1 MTRRF
6 ELSKGLDI
14 PLSGEPRQTIEQSPP
29 VRHFALLGDDY
40 IGMKPTMEVNE
51 GDEVRKGQLL
61 FTDKKNV
68 GVRFTAPVAGKVVAL
83 NRGAKRKF
91 ESVVIE
97 QAGDLEFVFNSYP
110 DANLA
115 QLPRE
120 QVVDNLVNSGLWTA
134 LRTRPFSKVPAIDSA
149 PAAIFVTAIDT
160 NPLAV
165 EPSLVLADLQADF
178 IAGLEALSVLTTGP
192 TYLCKGEGVSLP
204 GEDLDCVEKVEFS
217 GPHPAGLVG
226 THIHML
232 MPAHADRTVW
242 HIGYQDVAAVGR
254 LMRTGTLM
262 CDRVIS
268 IAGPATSDPRL
279 VRTTLGANLTELTDG
294 ELRLAAGEKARV
306 VSGSVLS
313 GRTSESPRDFL
324 GRYHTQV
331 SVLVEGTE
339 REFIGWMLPG
349 FDKFSASRA
358 YVGSWLAKFMTPDRG
373 FALTT
378 STGGSHRA
386 IVPTGA
392 YDAVVPL
399 DIVPTPLLK
408 ALAVSDTDT
417 ANSLGALEMDE
428 EDLALCTFVC
438 TSKNNYGALLR
449 DCLTTIEREG

>member
-6 ELSKGLDI
+6 ELSKGLDL
-14 PLSGEPRQTIEQSPP
+14 PLSGEPRQSIEQSPN
-29 VRHFALLGDDY
+29 VRHYAVLGDDY
-40 IGMKPTMEVNE
+40 IGMKPTMEVSE
-51 GDEVRKGQLL
+51 GDEVRKGQVL
-61 FTDKKNV
+61 FTDKKNE
-68 GVRFTAPVAGKVVAL
+68 GVRFTAPVAGKVVAV

-97 QAGDLEFVFNSYP
+97 QSGDLEFVFNSYP

-120 QVVDNLVNSGLWTA
+120 QVVDNLVSSGLWTA
-134 LRTRPFSKVPAIDSA
+134 LRTRPYSKVPAIDST

-160 NPLAV
+160 NPLAAN
-165 EPSLVLADLQADF
+165 PSVVLADRQADF

-192 TYLCKGEGVSLP
+192 TYLCKEAEAEIP
-204 GEDLDCVEKVEFS
+204 GQDLDCVETAEFS
-217 GPHPAGLVG
+217 GPHPSGLVG

-232 MPAHADRTVW
+232 MPAHAERTVW
-242 HIGYQDVAAVGR
+242 HIGYQDVAAVGH
-254 LMRTGTLM
+254 LMRTGVLM
-262 CDRVIS
+262 TDRVVAL
-268 IAGPATSDPRL
+268 AGPATSDPRL

-294 ELRLAAGEKARV
+294 ELKLAAEEKARV
-306 VSGSVLS
+306 VSGSVLA

-331 SVLVEGTE
+331 AVLVEGTE

-349 FDKFSASRA
+349 FDKFSFSRA
-358 YVGSWLAKFMTPDRG
+358 YMGSWLAKFMPADRG
-373 FALTT
+373 FPMTT

-392 YDAVVPL
+392 YESVVPL

-408 ALAVSDTDT
+408 SLAVADTDT
-417 ANSLGALEMDE
+417 ANMLGALELDE